1 MRTIRHN
8 RVGHWLALATLALLP
23 LAACGDDSEE
33 LERGAATLEW
43 KVGSGT
49 CADAGTTTIEVR
61 VVDEGNAPGT
71 RLWTFDCDARTGD
84 VTGLEPGTYAFEVN
98 ALDAR
103 RVATYR
109 ARTGAVPVRPG
120 GITQVPLIILQTAP
134 AAWVV
139 NWNFGGPLCG
149 PVGVDQV
156 RVLAFDTFQEIR
168 GEAIADCEVGTA
180 NLDLRPG
187 AYRLV
192 VQALS
197 SSQSLV
203 FEATLDRT
211 FAPAD
216 TLEDTV
222 VLTEGPGAR

>member
-1 MRTIRHN
+1 MQTNRHN
-8 RVGHWLALATLALLP
+8 QLGHWLALGALTLLP
-23 LAACGDDSEE
+23 LSACGDDSEE

-43 KVGSGT
+43 RVGSGT
-49 CADAGTTTIEVR
+49 CADAGTSTVEVR

-71 RLWTFDCDARTGD
+71 RVWTFDCDARTGD
-84 VTGLEPGTYAFEVN
+84 VTGLEPGTYAFDVH

-109 ARTGAVPVRPG
+109 ARTGAVPIRPG
-120 GITQVPLIILQTAP
+120 GVTQVPLVNLQTAP
-134 AAWVV
+134 ASWVV

-149 PVGVDQV
+149 PAGVDQI
-156 RVLAFDTFQEIR
+156 RVLAYDSFDEVR
-168 GEAIADCEVGTA
+168 GEALADCEVGTA

-197 SSQSLV
+197 ADQSLV

-211 FAPAD
+211 FTPAD